1 MFLLERLLEIAEYI
15 GKLLLGGFILFG
27 GFAIVV
33 VIIDW
38 FIDWFIDWLKGGK

>member
-15 GKLLLGGFILFG
+15 GKLALGGFILFC

-33 VIIDW
+33 EVVGKIIDL
-38 FIDWFIDWLKGGK
+38 IKGGN

>member
-1 MFLLERLLEIAEYI
+1 MFLLERLMEIAEYI

-33 VIIDW
+33 EIAGRIIDW
-38 FIDWFIDWLKGGK
+38 VKGGN